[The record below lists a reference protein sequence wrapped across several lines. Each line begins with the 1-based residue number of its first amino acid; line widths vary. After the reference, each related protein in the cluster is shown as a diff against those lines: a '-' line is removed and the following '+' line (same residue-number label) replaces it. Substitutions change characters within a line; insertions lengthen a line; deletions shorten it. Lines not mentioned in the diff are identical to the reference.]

1 MIISNLNH
9 FEEVVMIDQ
18 VEGGSYYSPYTF
30 YESDYV
36 SVEFNTENN
45 FETNIDVDVN
55 IDSYTASYGAKSQVS
70 GFASSHYIFGT
81 KADGLG
87 VVSGTGAFS
96 AATGYATAQ
105 SKY

>member
-9 FEEVVMIDQ
+9 LETVVMIDQ
-18 VEGGSYYSPYTF
+18 VEGGTYGGYTF

-45 FETNIDVDVN
+45 FDTNIDVDVD
-55 IDSYTASYGAKSQVS
+55 IDSYTASFGAKAQVS
-70 GFASSHYIFGT
+70 GFDKSYYLFGT

-87 VVSGTGAFS
+87 VVSATGAFS

-105 SKY
+105 YKY

>member
-1 MIISNLNH
+1 MIIANLNH
-9 FEEVVMIDQ
+9 LDEVTAVDQ
-18 VEGGSYYSPYTF
+18 VSGATYGGYTF

-55 IDSYTASYGAKSQVS
+55 IDSYTASFGAKAQVS
-70 GFASSHYIFGT
+70 GFAAPYYVFGT

-87 VVSGTGAFS
+87 VVSATGAFS

-105 SKY
+105 KKY